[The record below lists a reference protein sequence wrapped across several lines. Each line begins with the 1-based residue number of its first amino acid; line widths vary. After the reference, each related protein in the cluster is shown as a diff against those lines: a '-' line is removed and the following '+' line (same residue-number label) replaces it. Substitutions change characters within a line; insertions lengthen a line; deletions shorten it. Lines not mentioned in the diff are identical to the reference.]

1 MLERWQK
8 FLDYLKR
15 LHRMQSTL
23 KLMKGEMEQC
33 YKPY

>member
-15 LHRMQSTL
+15 LHRMQNTL
-23 KLMKGEMEQC
+23 KLMKGDLEQC
-33 YKPY
+33 QKIY